1 MQTIFPPPFSKVAL
15 IVKLLP
21 RDLNSFHRLN
31 NFLRPWLCPGGGG
44 VSQSDPETGHDSVSL
59 ETHFDLC
66 WTAANCRRPGPCTQR
81 VTVKMTATGIF
92 KGVLGLYRSHEEPR
106 ALRSFNVVSCTNHP
120 PPPKAT
126 GHEGPRAPDSARPV
140 WTGRQDGGRRWGEG
154 WGHRGGSR
162 PCSPTG
168 RLRVGG
174 VVILHVHLAL
184 VRCKQAQDRGR

>member
-1 MQTIFPPPFSKVAL
+1 MPL

-21 RDLNSFHRLN
+21 RDPNSLHHLN
-31 NFLRPWLCPGGGG
+31 NVLRPWLCLGGGG
-44 VSQSDPETGHDSVSL
+44 LCQSDPETGHDSVSL

-92 KGVLGLYRSHEEPR
+92 KGVLGLYGSHEEPR

-120 PPPKAT
+120 LPPKAT

-140 WTGRQDGGRRWGEG
+140 WTGRQDGGRRWGG
-154 WGHRGGSR
+154 SGAPQGVAALLTHREAPRWWCGDSPCSSR
-162 PCSPTG
+162 PGP
-168 RLRVGG
+168 L
-174 VVILHVHLAL
+174 
-184 VRCKQAQDRGR
+184 QAQDRGR